1 MKKVPL
7 AVLLSGFLFSL
18 PIKAAIGYHQED
30 PSMARVVRLFDAEFT
45 WLNEDDW
52 KQHQE
57 DLRTVGYQDFPA
69 FKRFME
75 DEDYPPYN
83 DWTYYILI
91 SYVCK
96 IDGVNMCSTG
106 HPDMM
111 RLTRECLAAKI
122 EKPEWQSAAYCLLYL
137 SQKGNADDLP
147 LLEKYAELPSK
158 LDFAKESGWK
168 VSESE
173 SARLRHECAKSFED
187 AIILLVD
194 QRAAFSAFRGEH
206 RPAGR
211 LCLRPAETGP
221 REIRRRDQPPA
232 RTGDDGRL
240 VRCGRQ
246 TRLQCRSRQIRARHA
261 GLPSTPARLHQRTRH
276 DRAASTH
283 QQRARKK
290 RYSTYRGNARC
301 STTGAKAI
309 NCPAR
314 CRCRRGHLRCP
325 PPVARPPKKKAVN
338 IKNQHGVLLR

>member
-158 LDFAKESGWK
+158 LDFAKNAGLESLRILKARASGTNVLNLSKTRLYCWSTNEPPFLPSVANTGPQAVYVYDLLK
-168 VSESE
+168 QALAKYGDATNLPPELVTMAVSFDADGKPVCNVEP
-173 SARLRHECAKSFED
+173 AKYG
-187 AIILLVD
+187 LVMPD
-194 QRAAFSAFRGEH
+194 FPPPPPAFTNE
-206 RPAGR
+206 PAMTEPQAPTNNVPEKNATPR
-211 LCLRPAETGP
+211 IAETP
-221 REIRRRDQPPA
+221 DVPPPA
-232 RTGDDGRL
+232 
-240 VRCGRQ
+240 Q
-246 TRLQCRSRQIRARHA
+246 KRSIAPLAVAVGA
-261 GLPSTPARLHQRTRH
+261 GIFVALLLWRGL
-276 DRAASTH
+276 
-283 QQRARKK
+283 RKRK
-290 RYSTYRGNARC
+290 
-301 STTGAKAI
+301 
-309 NCPAR
+309 
-314 CRCRRGHLRCP
+314 
-325 PPVARPPKKKAVN
+325 
-338 IKNQHGVLLR
+338 Q